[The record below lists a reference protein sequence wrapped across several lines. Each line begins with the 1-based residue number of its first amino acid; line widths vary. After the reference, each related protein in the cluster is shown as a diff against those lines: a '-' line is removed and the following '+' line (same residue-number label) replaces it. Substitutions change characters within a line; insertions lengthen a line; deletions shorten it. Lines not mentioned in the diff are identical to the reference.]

1 MERRRPST
9 VLVELLRFCLVLAF
23 AGIGFEVGRSLSN
36 GHGILGPFD
45 GLAIGVIVG
54 SGLGYV
60 VGGMV
65 GRQTVKA
72 VEATTS
78 RLRDVSAEQL
88 LAGALGTA
96 AGMLA
101 GAAFA
106 WPVLL
111 APSPVVTLPVFGF
124 VILTIGLLG
133 SRLGMSRRHSVLAML
148 GAARGVAPRPAP
160 AIARERVLD
169 RSVAVDGRLLDVVR
183 AGWLSGTLLLPAPM
197 ISDLE
202 QQATAQ
208 ARRGLD
214 VLERLRREPDVDV
227 EVIDVEE
234 APDGGLPAS
243 LVRLCLDRGA
253 TLLTADRALA
263 KAARLAGVPVLD
275 LPALADALRPPVAVG
290 DELTVH
296 LVRAGKENGQAV
308 GFLEDGTMVV
318 VERAKSRVG
327 REVTMT
333 VASIMVGDKGRIAF
347 GELKPTPAEAVPV
360 QAAAT

>member
-1 MERRRPST
+1 M
-9 VLVELLRFCLVLAF
+9 ELLRFCLVLAF
-23 AGIGFEVGRSLSN
+23 AGIGFEVGRSLSS
-36 GHGILGPFD
+36 GRDVLGPFD
-45 GLAIGVIVG
+45 GLALGVIVG

-60 VGGMV
+60 VGGV
-65 GRQTVKA
+65 VSRYTVHT

-88 LAGALGTA
+88 LAGALGAA
-96 AGMLA
+96 AGMLS
-101 GAAFA
+101 GAAIA

-124 VILTIGLLG
+124 VILSTGLLG
-133 SRLGMSRRHSVLAML
+133 SRLAMGRRHSVLSIL
-148 GAARGVAPRPAP
+148 GAFRGVAPAPAP

-183 AGWLSGTLLLPAPM
+183 AGWLGGPLLVPARV
-197 ISDLE
+197 ISELE
-202 QQATAQ
+202 AQTSAQ

-227 EVIDVEE
+227 EVIDLDD
-234 APDGGLPAS
+234 APEGGVPAAI
-243 LVRLCLDRGA
+243 VRVCLERGA
-253 TLLTADRALA
+253 ALLTADRGFA

-296 LVRAGKENGQAV
+296 LVRAGKEAGQGV

-333 VASIMVGDKGRIAF
+333 VGSIMVGDKGRILF
-347 GELKPTPAEAVPV
+347 GELKSPAVNAAVNAVPM
-360 QAAAT
+360 QPSAS